1 MSLPRAT
8 RYIGGAGW
16 EDKLR
21 GEGVE
26 EEKVV
31 CQHLM
36 TQNSWREQESFQ
48 HRIMQRSMKST

>member
-21 GEGVE
+21 GEGVGKE
-26 EEKVV
+26 TVV
-31 CQHLM
+31 CQHL
-36 TQNSWREQESFQ
+36 TTKDSWRKQ
-48 HRIMQRSMKST
+48 KSLAT

>member
-21 GEGVE
+21 GEGVGK
-26 EEKVV
+26 EKVG
-31 CQHLM
+31 CQHLT
-36 TQNSWREQESFQ
+36 TQDSWREQESFA
-48 HRIMQRSMKST
+48 T